1 MHKVYHYLPCNAFI
15 ISTDRCTPKCLVT
28 KLVRHDRIYIWLL
41 FFQGFNFWRIG
52 KPCESRVNL
61 DHLSKI
67 ESGEVPITIDEDP
80 SDSYLF
86 ELIDFLEDLVEI

>member
-1 MHKVYHYLPCNAFI
+1 M
-15 ISTDRCTPKCLVT
+15 T

-86 ELIDFLEDLVEI
+86 ELIDFMEDPVEIQFFHVYCRVSLDVHKHKQVSS